1 MRRRL
6 TPEQTP
12 FRLLHP
18 ETLADALKLGVEVR
32 FDASDFFGPLFGG
45 VANRRCLGSSGRSFR
60 VGLFG
65 DSASVNTGFV
75 TDPLGLD
82 LCFASQRFYLRPR
95 GLAKVV

>member
-1 MRRRL
+1 MRSSWASKFASMRA
-6 TPEQTP
+6 TS
-12 FRLLHP
+12 
-18 ETLADALKLGVEVR
+18 LARSSAESRIAV
-32 FDASDFFGPLFGG
+32 AS
-45 VANRRCLGSSGRSFR
+45 GSSGRSFR